1 MSFSDSLSMVLQ
13 FEGGFVD
20 NPADPGGATNQ
31 GVTQAVYDRFRAE
44 HGLAIQSVRLIQSN
58 EVAAIYQVE
67 YWLAAHCDKLTH
79 PLDSVVFDCAVN
91 SGVRESTQ
99 TLQRALGIEPD
110 GSFGPVTLA
119 ASLACH
125 PSTVAVAYL
134 DLRDEFYKDLA
145 AAKPALH
152 QFLRGWLDRIILERA
167 RLGLPA

>member
-1 MSFSDSLSMVLQ
+1 MPFSDSLAMVLQ

-31 GVTQAVYDRFRAE
+31 GVTQAVYNRFRAE
-44 HGLAIQSVRLIQSN
+44 HSLPIQSVRLIQSN

-119 ASLACH
+119 ASLACN
-125 PSTVAVAYL
+125 PVATANAFL
-134 DLRDEFYKDLA
+134 DLRDQFYNDLA
-145 AAKPALH
+145 TAKPALH

>member
-1 MSFSDSLSMVLQ
+1 MAFSDSLSMVLQ
-13 FEGGFVD
+13 FEGGFAD

-79 PLDSVVFDCAVN
+79 PLDAVVFDCAVN
-91 SGVRESTQ
+91 SGVHQ
-99 TLQRALGIEPD
+99 AVLTLQRALGIVAD

-119 ASLACH
+119 AALACH

-145 AAKPALH
+145 TAKPALH
-152 QFLRGWLDRIILERA
+152 QFLRGWLDRILLERA
-167 RLGLPA
+167 RLGIQA